1 MGITK
6 NHVFQ
11 SEFCPKF
18 KYSDVKCH
26 GFEAGIQDCSFRIE
40 HADCDDIEHAGGIVC
55 GTNENE
61 GNNTFHRFFFQFLSF
76 FRQKGSF
83 LMLLPI
89 LIRLWKQV
97 SSGKQ

>member
-61 GNNTFHRFFFQFLSF
+61 GNNTFDRFFFTSLNEAHKHVKQQQNRGSGY
-76 FRQKGSF
+76 QKCDLF
-83 LMLLPI
+83 V
-89 LIRLWKQV
+89 KD
-97 SSGKQ
+97 

>member
-6 NHVFQ
+6 NHLFQ

-61 GNNTFHRFFFQFLSF
+61 GNNIFDSLFSILSF
-76 FRQKGSF
+76 FRQRSLR

-97 SSGKQ
+97 SSGK